1 MYTYKFHTLESGTLE
16 MFSYAINLC
25 TARKVSHT
33 LVYLHDFGT
42 LTQKYEINEFTS
54 CTKKNCALSN
64 GAAFNLS
71 SIIGNLMM
79 WPSWGC

>member
-1 MYTYKFHTLESGTLE
+1 MHSKDSRCHIHLYTCMTCVRS
-16 MFSYAINLC
+16 
-25 TARKVSHT
+25 
-33 LVYLHDFGT
+33 
-42 LTQKYEINEFTS
+42 LTQKYEIDELTS

-71 SIIGNLMM
+71 SIIGNLMT